1 MGKIEL
7 KRKTERE
14 HKEYDPIVLSDNVVI
29 TVTRDINAGA
39 ITVEGEAYQGEKRLC
54 RFMWSEQQKRI
65 LFNFETDG
73 VKRNTLRELMDA
85 LTQVCLELV
94 TPEEDNIASE
104 IFYIGLLSGY
114 ERGKDLPISEDLL
127 SATLD
132 KLEKEDKE
140 KYLN

>member
-1 MGKIEL
+1 MLIMGKIEL

-14 HKEYDPIVLSDNVVI
+14 HKEYDPIVLSDSVVI

-39 ITVEGEAYQGEKRLC
+39 ITVEGEAYQGEKRLG

-65 LFNFETDG
+65 FFNFETDG

-94 TPEEDNIASE
+94 TPEEDDNQAA
-104 IFYIGLLSGY
+104 G
-114 ERGKDLPISEDLL
+114 
-127 SATLD
+127 
-132 KLEKEDKE
+132 
-140 KYLN
+140 